1 MPFIIDPAKDKS
13 NGVGKIFRT
22 INITLAIVLPLSALL
37 LAIFWGLK
45 HGFSS
50 FI

>member
-13 NGVGKIFRT
+13 DGVGEIFKS
-22 INITLAIVLPLSALL
+22 INIILAISLPISAILT
-37 LAIFWGLK
+37 AIFWGLK
-45 HGFSS
+45 HGFNH